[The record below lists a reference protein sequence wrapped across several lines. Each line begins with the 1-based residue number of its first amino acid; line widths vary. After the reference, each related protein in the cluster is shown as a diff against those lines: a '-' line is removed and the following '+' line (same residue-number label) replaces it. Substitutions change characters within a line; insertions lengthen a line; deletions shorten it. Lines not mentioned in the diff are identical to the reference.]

1 MNGTVK
7 CFYFWC
13 ISCEHQDQCI
23 VPASNTV
30 LLKSKLTVPRIP
42 ILATRFS
49 NLATFENQM
58 SQDLRFWP
66 KVTRL
71 RESRAD
77 LRNIM
82 SLLLDWSLEVEIHQ
96 IDSLWFKGS
105 ESTCCRLWQTAFAS
119 LSFLRNETKFARLKH
134 VCLFNGQKNSSQN
147 SLLIQSF

>member
-1 MNGTVK
+1 MNRTVK

-23 VPASNTV
+23 VSASNTV

-49 NLATFENQM
+49 NLATFENPV

-66 KVTRL
+66 EVTRL
-71 RESRAD
+71 WESRAD

-96 IDSLWFKGS
+96 IDCPLVKRITKYMLRTVTNSFCKPLFLMWWNKVRTF
-105 ESTCCRLWQTAFAS
+105 ETCLP
-119 LSFLRNETKFARLKH
+119 
-134 VCLFNGQKNSSQN
+134 V
-147 SLLIQSF
+147 

>member
-1 MNGTVK
+1 MNRTVK
-7 CFYFWC
+7 CFYFWY

-23 VPASNTV
+23 MSASNTV

-49 NLATFENQM
+49 NLATFENPM

-71 RESRAD
+71 WESRAD

-96 IDSLWFKGS
+96 IDCPLVKRITKYMLWTVTNSFCKPLFLMWWNKVCTF
-105 ESTCCRLWQTAFAS
+105 ETCLP
-119 LSFLRNETKFARLKH
+119 
-134 VCLFNGQKNSSQN
+134 V
-147 SLLIQSF
+147 